1 MNIYSAYE
9 NQNERKIESNVLKRD
24 FSEHEKD
31 RYLPNLSFHLERA
44 HISRSLSFV
53 SLRATQSNIHQRKS
67 PIKIKESCN
76 PFHIRLFCCI

>member
-31 RYLPNLSFHLERA
+31 RYLPNLSLYLERA

-53 SLRATQSNIHQRKS
+53 SL
-67 PIKIKESCN
+67 
-76 PFHIRLFCCI
+76 